1 MSADDDINED
11 MPSSERIPSVLMKKL
26 LGKGHVLYIDNYYT
40 SPTLVKYF
48 LSNNTR
54 GTIHSN
60 QYNFPKYI
68 ISEVLEYKGQFF
80 ITTRTLC
87 KLLVNI
93 GLSRARHLVYKKCC
107 TCCPLAINCQWNL
120 EIIKTMSKNWFASN
134 LTTPLWERWT
144 MWTINYRVCKFY
156 ERPKSGKSAL
166 RLLSQA
172 ILNTNKVFVNH
183 HQQNSIFLKSM
194 QNQNHSCSLLHQNY
208 TKKNGPRWHHTP
220 TDWKV
225 LPCHKTICWRC
236 KRQES
241 FKNLQGMLCTKH
253 QNKERSTSK
262 DCLHLQTMPI
272 WAWTSYWWLSWDL
285 PYCFRLLT
293 VNSVTFF
300 QCVCY

>member
-93 GLSRARHLVYKKCC
+93 GLTRARHLVYKVLYMLS
-107 TCCPLAINCQWNL
+107 TCHQLSVELGNNQNNVKKLIW
-120 EIIKTMSKNWFASN
+120 IKS
-134 LTTPLWERWT
+134 
-144 MWTINYRVCKFY
+144 Y
-156 ERPKSGKSAL
+156 
-166 RLLSQA
+166 
-172 ILNTNKVFVNH
+172 NTLMGAVNH
-183 HQQNSIFLKSM
+183 VDHQLQSM
-194 QNQNHSCSLLHQNY
+194 QIL
-208 TKKNGPRWHHTP
+208 
-220 TDWKV
+220 WK
-225 LPCHKTICWRC
+225 T
-236 KRQES
+236 
-241 FKNLQGMLCTKH
+241 
-253 QNKERSTSK
+253 
-262 DCLHLQTMPI
+262 
-272 WAWTSYWWLSWDL
+272 
-285 PYCFRLLT
+285 
-293 VNSVTFF
+293 
-300 QCVCY
+300 